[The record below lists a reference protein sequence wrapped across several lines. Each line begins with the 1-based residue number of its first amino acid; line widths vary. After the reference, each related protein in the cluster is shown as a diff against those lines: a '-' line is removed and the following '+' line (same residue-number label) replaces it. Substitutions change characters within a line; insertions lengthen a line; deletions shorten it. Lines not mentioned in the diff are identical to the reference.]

1 MITQE
6 KFNEVKVKWLATG
19 DTHADFSRFY
29 AVQKRAEELDEYY
42 KIIIL
47 GDAGLNF
54 WLSKRDDVLKK
65 RLHEKYPRLQFYCIR
80 GNHEQR
86 PELVDG
92 MEEVWDD
99 EAKGRILWQPKYPNI
114 RYFRD
119 GSVYEICGRR
129 TLVLGGAYSVDKDY
143 RLAKQAQGLYGGWFE
158 GEQLTEDE
166 RKSIEARHL
175 GKHFDLVLAHTCP
188 YRWEPRDLFLSF
200 IDQSKVDKT
209 MEIWLDN
216 MLDNVIHWGVFLCGH
231 FHDDRTLAPRAQMLY
246 TNVYE
251 LEDIMTYWS

>member
-1 MITQE
+1 M
-6 KFNEVKVKWLATG
+6 
-19 DTHADFSRFY
+19 
-29 AVQKRAEELDEYY
+29 QKRAEELDEYY

-54 WLSKRDDVLKK
+54 WLCKRDDVLKK
-65 RLHEKYPRLQFYCIR
+65 RLHEKYPRLQLYCVR

-143 RLAKQAQGLYGGWFE
+143 RLAKQAQGL
-158 GEQLTEDE
+158 
-166 RKSIEARHL
+166 
-175 GKHFDLVLAHTCP
+175 
-188 YRWEPRDLFLSF
+188 FLIF
-200 IDQSKVDKT
+200 
-209 MEIWLDN
+209 
-216 MLDNVIHWGVFLCGH
+216 
-231 FHDDRTLAPRAQMLY
+231 
-246 TNVYE
+246 
-251 LEDIMTYWS
+251 